1 MLKLG
6 CTMYDLRL
14 RFKVRGSR
22 FNVEGVKLGL
32 GLRFKTNAF
41 KEMILKYFINLMVL
55 QIFWILCH

>member
-1 MLKLG
+1 
-6 CTMYDLRL
+6 MYDLRL